1 MQSLHTAKTKTKSIL
16 SFEVKMMDVNFSKST
31 TNAPKLWPGSS
42 TYIGLASKK
51 EFKLIDS
58 RSMESLRQNYE
69 TCMIPA
75 NYLGP
80 ANST

>member
-16 SFEVKMMDVNFSKST
+16 SFEVKMMGVNFSKSI
-31 TNAPKLWPGSS
+31 TNARKSWPGGS
-42 TYIGLASKK
+42 TSIGLASKK
-51 EFKLIDS
+51 KYKLIDS

-69 TCMIPA
+69 TCMIAA
-75 NYLGP
+75 NYLDP